1 MKKLIIIFSVSLLFI
16 SCKKFLK
23 EDPYSILS
31 NTNFYKNEGD
41 ANAALNGAFSLMQAQ
56 TYYGR
61 TSWLISELTGECL
74 TVGANPTSDRLTL
87 SNYTYTGA
95 NGEITNWWRNIY
107 SLINRAND
115 VIANV
120 PGIAMDTTSKNN
132 ILGNARFL
140 RALGYFE
147 LVRSFGEVPLVLTP
161 TTASSDVQ
169 PKKAAVAEIYNQIIN
184 DLIYAETNCFTENK
198 ITAAN
203 KGRVSSGAAS
213 AILAKVYL
221 TRGKDAADYSN
232 ALTACNKII
241 NSTLYKLLPAYAD
254 VFSPDKK
261 NGAEH
266 IFSVQFELP
275 PSIGNIVMRMM
286 FPAQNFPGGSGS
298 FNAVTNFGNTYI
310 TADSLRK
317 NFNVSTKAVGK
328 TGTVVTVP
336 LYYSKYKD
344 ALWTDQSNNS
354 RTNWMVTRYADV
366 LLMQSEALNKINPL
380 DPAKFT
386 GINAVRARAGLTAAG
401 QVLDFTNTATADDFV
416 NALVKERAWE
426 FCMEGHRRWD
436 LIRLGKLK
444 QALLTKGIT
453 VPADA
458 PLFPI
463 PDTEKALNP
472 NL

>member
-1 MKKLIIIFSVSLLFI
+1 MKKIVVIFSVVIFFT
-16 SCKKFLK
+16 SCKKYLK
-23 EDPYSILS
+23 EEPYSFLS

-41 ANAALNGAFSLMQAQ
+41 AIAALNGVFSPMQAQ

-87 SNYTYTGA
+87 SNYTATGS

-147 LVRSFGEVPLVLTP
+147 LVRSFGEIPLVLTP
-161 TTASSDVQ
+161 TTATSDVQ
-169 PKKAAVAEIYNQIIN
+169 PKKAAIAEIYNQIIA
-184 DLIYAETNCFTENK
+184 DLIYAEANCFPENK
-198 ITAAN
+198 ISAAN
-203 KGRVSSGAAS
+203 KGRVSSGAAA

-221 TRGKDAADYSN
+221 TRGKDATDYNN
-232 ALTACNKII
+232 ALNACNRVI
-241 NSTLYKLLPAYAD
+241 NSNLYRLLPVYAD

-266 IFSVQFELP
+266 IFSVQFDLP
-275 PSIGNIVMRMM
+275 PSVGNIVIRML
-286 FPAQNFPGGSGS
+286 FPSQNFPGGAGS
-298 FNAVTNFGNTYI
+298 FNAVVNFGNSYI
-310 TADSLRK
+310 AADSIRK
-317 NFNVSTKAVGK
+317 NFNVSTRAVGR
-328 TGTVVTVP
+328 TGNVVTVP
-336 LYYSKYKD
+336 LYFSKYKD
-344 ALWTDQSNNS
+344 VTWTDQSNNS
-354 RTNWMVTRYADV
+354 RTNWMITRYADV

-380 DPAKFT
+380 DPTKFA
-386 GINAVRARAGLTAAG
+386 GINAVRARAGLTATG

-453 VPADA
+453 VPTDT

>member
-1 MKKLIIIFSVSLLFI
+1 MKKIVIIFSVLLLFI

-23 EDPYSILS
+23 EEPSSFLS

-41 ANAALNGAFSLMQAQ
+41 AVAALNGVFSPMQAQ

-87 SNYTYTGA
+87 SNYTATGS

-107 SLINRAND
+107 SLINRTND

-120 PGIAMDTTSKNN
+120 PGIAMDTTAKNN
-132 ILGNARFL
+132 IVGNARFL

-161 TTASSDVQ
+161 TTATSDVQ

-198 ITAAN
+198 ISAAN

-213 AILAKVYL
+213 AMLAKVYL
-221 TRGKDAADYSN
+221 TRGKDAADYTN
-232 ALTACNKII
+232 ALSACNKVI
-241 NSTLYKLLPAYAD
+241 NSNLYRLLPVYAD

-266 IFSVQFELP
+266 IFSVQFDLP
-275 PSIGNIVMRMM
+275 PSIGNIVIRMM
-286 FPAQNFPGGSGS
+286 FPSQNFPGGSGS
-298 FNAVTNFGNTYI
+298 FNAVANFGNTYI
-310 TADSLRK
+310 AADSVRK
-317 NFNVSTKAVGK
+317 NFNISTRAVGR
-328 TGTVVTVP
+328 TGNVVTVP
-336 LYYSKYKD
+336 LYFSKYKD
-344 ALWTDQSNNS
+344 VTWTDQSNNS

-380 DPAKFT
+380 DPAKFA
-386 GINAVRARAGLTAAG
+386 GINAVRARAGLTTAG

-444 QALLTKGIT
+444 QALLTKGINVST
-453 VPADA
+453 DT

-463 PDTEKALNP
+463 PDSEKALNP